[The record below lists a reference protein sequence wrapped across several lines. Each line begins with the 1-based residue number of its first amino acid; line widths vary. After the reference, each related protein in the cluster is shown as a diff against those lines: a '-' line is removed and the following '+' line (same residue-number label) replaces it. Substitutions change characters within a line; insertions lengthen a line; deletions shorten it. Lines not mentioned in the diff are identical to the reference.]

1 MWRVISI
8 RRLKMRSFSRRRGKE
23 SDFWTPS
30 VRVSAARFYWANQIA
45 GQFSMWTIFK
55 SKGNLFCSPMY
66 GVYCILYIVH
76 CQTAINKRIDYLR
89 PNKNSPILP
98 SVGIKTI
105 KLFEPTYRVTK
116 RTAHQL
122 CGRTKHQMS
131 LGLGEREARKWL
143 QEKVNNPLSR
153 F

>member
-1 MWRVISI
+1 MWRIISI

-23 SDFWTPS
+23 SDFWTPLCQS
-30 VRVSAARFYWANQIA
+30 LCCQILLGEPNRRAVFNVDDFQIESEFVLFFNVRCI
-45 GQFSMWTIFK
+45 
-55 SKGNLFCSPMY
+55 
-66 GVYCILYIVH
+66 YCTH
-76 CQTAINKRIDYLR
+76 CQTAINKRIDYCL